1 MKDSGVIDNSWD
13 EIADIINKEIGNDD
27 MPFSE
32 AAFRKPYQQAKRF
45 YNAGVFGDEA
55 ESGREEELRELLHE
69 LEKERVKTRDERNE
83 LKRILREEARK
94 ESYREQILRTIKEY
108 SGKPLEYDKNKKF
121 DGVVDGDNDMIISM
135 TDIHAGIEV
144 SNFCNTFNQD
154 VLKDR
159 FNHYLDRIIEIQ
171 KRHGSK
177 DACVIMSE
185 LCSGIIH
192 TGLRIENNQ
201 NLIEQF
207 LTVINYTAEFLEEL
221 SYNFNTVHVFICPG
235 NHSRIMA
242 NKEEHL
248 KGENIDH
255 LALPFLEAKLQ
266 NFDNVLCHYNEIE
279 ESIAIFNVRGNVVMA
294 SHGDK
299 DSPEKVVQKFT
310 LLFGLRPNIVM
321 LGHRHTNALTT
332 VYDCKV
338 IQSGSLSGA
347 DNFCMDKRLRN
358 KPEQT
363 VTIVKDYGADCI
375 YDIKF

>member
-55 ESGREEELRELLHE
+55 ESGQEEELRELLHE

-279 ESIAIFNVRGNVVMA
+279 ESVAIFNVRGNVVMA

-310 LLFGLRPNIVM
+310 LLFGMRPNIVM

-363 VTIVKDYGADCI
+363 VTIVKDYGVDCI

>member
-13 EIADIINKEIGNDD
+13 EIADIINKEIRNDD

-45 YNAGVFGDEA
+45 YNAGVFRDEA
-55 ESGREEELRELLHE
+55 ESGQEEELRELLYE
-69 LEKERVKTRDERNE
+69 LEKERIKTRDERNE

-242 NKEEHL
+242 NKEEHF

-279 ESIAIFNVRGNVVMA
+279 ESVAIFNVRGNVVMA

-310 LLFGLRPNIVM
+310 LLFGMRPNIVM

-363 VTIVKDYGADCI
+363 VTIVKDYGVDCI